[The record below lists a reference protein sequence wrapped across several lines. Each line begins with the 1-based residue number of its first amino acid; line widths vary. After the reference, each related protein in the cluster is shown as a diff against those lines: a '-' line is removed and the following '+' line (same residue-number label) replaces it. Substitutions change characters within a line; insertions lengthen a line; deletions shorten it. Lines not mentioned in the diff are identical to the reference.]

1 MNLRLEKRGLQ
12 LLSFAF
18 SKYYSSF
25 FFCSASWVILTL
37 IKKNGMS
44 IANPV
49 GMPLLW
55 IQPRWAMCCYQI
67 WKTWMSKISTTHCCL
82 CIDIHVGVVFVNVTQ
97 FHQMFC
103 AVWWIKRSK
112 IWFSLW
118 WPFSLPFTLPS
129 IVIAVFRSISIKDS
143 CLYSAA
149 PQFV

>member
-82 CIDIHVGVVFVNVTQ
+82 LVHRYSCRGCVCECNTISSNVLRSLMNKTLENLILAVVAIFT
-97 FHQMFC
+97 
-103 AVWWIKRSK
+103 
-112 IWFSLW
+112 SLH
-118 WPFSLPFTLPS
+118 PS
-129 IVIAVFRSISIKDS
+129 
-143 CLYSAA
+143 
-149 PQFV
+149 